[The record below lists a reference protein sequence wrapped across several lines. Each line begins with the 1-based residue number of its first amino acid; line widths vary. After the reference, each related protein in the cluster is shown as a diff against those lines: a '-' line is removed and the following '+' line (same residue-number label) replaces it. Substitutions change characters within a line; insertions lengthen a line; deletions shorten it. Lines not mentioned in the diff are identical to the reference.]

1 MCPKKSLTFA
11 LRLKSLSL
19 VTFDKIQ
26 EWTHLGCLKLQYNFF
41 YLFHHEQNYNER
53 KKRFIAKA
61 DFYDGIASGSSY
73 HYLLIFSKNLAL

>member
-1 MCPKKSLTFA
+1 MMCPKKSLTFA

-53 KKRFIAKA
+53 KK
-61 DFYDGIASGSSY
+61 G
-73 HYLLIFSKNLAL
+73 LLPKPIFTMELHQGLVIIIC